1 MKSLFMIHV
10 ILGKKMAKRKTGVST
25 DFVPSRDCFV
35 LKLSMLVETFGISE
49 FTRSPTLR
57 KATEILRQSINCRN
71 NEVRFGYP
79 SQVKWKMTRGKL
91 LNVDQSHLQ
100 TL

>member
-1 MKSLFMIHV
+1 
-10 ILGKKMAKRKTGVST
+10 MAKGRTGLST

-49 FTRSPTLR
+49 FARSPTLR
-57 KATEILRQSINCRN
+57 KAAEILCQSINCRN
-71 NEVRFGYP
+71 NEVRCNYP
-79 SQVKWKMTRGKL
+79 SQVKCRMTIGKL
-91 LNVDQSHLQ
+91 LNVDQSHLK